1 VLEND
6 KQIVSFFGN
15 RLDMNTHGD
24 VFEYQLDVSDLDEK
38 TLKKMLNA
46 EKETVC
52 LIEID
57 EVYSEE
63 KSAVKIKWLGKG

>member
-1 VLEND
+1 
-6 KQIVSFFGN
+6 
-15 RLDMNTHGD
+15 
-24 VFEYQLDVSDLDEK
+24 
-38 TLKKMLNA
+38 MLNA